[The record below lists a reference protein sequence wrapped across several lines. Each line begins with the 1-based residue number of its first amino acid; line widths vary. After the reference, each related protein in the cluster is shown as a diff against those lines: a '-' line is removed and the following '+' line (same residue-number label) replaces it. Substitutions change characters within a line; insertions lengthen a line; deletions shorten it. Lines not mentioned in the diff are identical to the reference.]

1 MLIDLPEVIVVR
13 YSNVVGEKGVPGY
26 LVLGEVLLR
35 MAKSQDNKYNG
46 DCFDHLFF
54 LNMKL

>member
-35 MAKSQDNKYNG
+35 MAKS
-46 DCFDHLFF
+46 
-54 LNMKL
+54 